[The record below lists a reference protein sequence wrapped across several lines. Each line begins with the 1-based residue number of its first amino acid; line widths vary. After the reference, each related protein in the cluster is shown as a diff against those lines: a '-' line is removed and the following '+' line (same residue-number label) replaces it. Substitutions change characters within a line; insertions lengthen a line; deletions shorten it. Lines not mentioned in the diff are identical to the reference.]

1 MLEGSEEW
9 KSLRCKRRALPAKET
24 LAAAGHHP
32 TPLTAG
38 GLTKLE
44 LNVCRA
50 QLDQSSLIAAD
61 CCLVPYALCLMPDA

>member
-50 QLDQSSLIAAD
+50 QLDQVRLSPLIAAW
-61 CCLVPYALCLMPDA
+61 CLMPYA

>member
-32 TPLTAG
+32 TQLTAG

-50 QLDQSSLIAAD
+50 QLDQVRLSLLIAAW
-61 CCLVPYALCLMPDA
+61 CLMPYA